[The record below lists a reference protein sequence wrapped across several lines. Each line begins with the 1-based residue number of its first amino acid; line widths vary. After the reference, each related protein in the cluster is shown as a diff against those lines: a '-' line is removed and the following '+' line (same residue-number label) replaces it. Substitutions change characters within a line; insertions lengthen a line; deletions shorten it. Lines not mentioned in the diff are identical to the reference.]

1 MSLTGVTADGDG
13 WEMPG
18 YGTEAE
24 PDIVATG
31 PLDNSAIAF
40 AYRGVAR
47 PQFLSGDADKIT
59 WVTVTGTV
67 SCPAPLPDL
76 TWGDG

>member
-1 MSLTGVTADGDG
+1 MSPPTATDGRCLDTA
-13 WEMPG
+13 PK
-18 YGTEAE
+18 AE